1 MKKNSCVRMSAAAA
15 AEAAA
20 EIVAVVRAE
29 DDVEQLFA
37 HFKANLSSDSYCF
50 EVRKSCCTSYRFL
63 EIVKKKAPLL
73 ELYRNVAWR
82 VGGSGGGDDDA
93 GLSLFVVNEEDVAS
107 SMIEVPRAEN
117 RSVESFVRSLPRSSL
132 LPVYP
137 VPQTLVFRLVLFQHE
152 HENG

>member
-1 MKKNSCVRMSAAAA
+1 M
-15 AEAAA
+15 
-20 EIVAVVRAE
+20 
-29 DDVEQLFA
+29 
-37 HFKANLSSDSYCF
+37 
-50 EVRKSCCTSYRFL
+50 
-63 EIVKKKAPLL
+63 
-73 ELYRNVAWR
+73 
-82 VGGSGGGDDDA
+82 
-93 GLSLFVVNEEDVAS
+93 NEEDVAS